1 MLTTIAKRI
10 QSRLSRQGVKV
21 VLGEIKEQC
30 DRLIPN
36 IENPTK
42 NDILT
47 VVNYFI
53 SNATNLTVISKDVEE
68 LETNKAALE
77 QETLTNN
84 NSEEL
89 TPETSICVGGENG
102 NISTSP
108 QTEPETFTSE
118 VDRSIQPVDSHQDD
132 IYTTGIDT
140 VEGDNSYPITADQD
154 TEESA
159 LTTATKPELVSTTAQ
174 SMGIVLD
181 VGEISLIAEN
191 VGQSTDSL
199 DQDIDAIKSAIMAFV
214 KHKAAI
220 SQQKINNMISE
231 VREVVSTNN
240 TQNSQQ
246 LTDGLRQINSDIQEG
261 NKQFKSNVRTALKA
275 FAIPAIK

>member
-1 MLTTIAKRI
+1 MTKLLNTVATRI
-10 QSRLSRQGVKV
+10 QTRLSRKGVKV
-21 VLGEIKEQC
+21 ALGVIK
-30 DRLIPN
+30 DRLTEVVSD
-36 IENPTK
+36 IEKIT
-42 NDILT
+42 D
-47 VVNYFI
+47 VEVNQVTEHFI
-53 SNATNLTVISKDVEE
+53 SNATQLTVIGEDLEPE
-68 LETNKAALE
+68 LEPTTTK
-77 QETLTNN
+77 QE
-84 NSEEL
+84 
-89 TPETSICVGGENG
+89 I
-102 NISTSP
+102 
-108 QTEPETFTSE
+108 FTSE
-118 VDRSIQPVDSHQDD
+118 VDTSIQPVYNHQDD
-132 IYTTGIDT
+132 IYTTGIDNI
-140 VEGDNSYPITADQD
+140 EGNNSYPITADQD

-275 FAIPAIK
+275 FAIPAIKAG